1 MARVLHLFRAP
12 KRRAPMEELASAE
25 VLKDAGF
32 KGCAHARPGNR
43 HVLLVDAE
51 TLGVFQLAPGIMREN
66 VTTEGLDVD
75 GLAIGQRLRLGEIAL
90 EVSAVCDPCEQIEA
104 LRPGLR
110 AEMQGRRGMLC
121 RVLTGG
127 TLQRGEVIELQEKTL
142 TAENSGPIS

>member
-1 MARVLHLFRAP
+1 MHGRGTARYCWWMR
-12 KRRAPMEELASAE
+12 KRW
-25 VLKDAGF
+25 
-32 KGCAHARPGNR
+32 GCSSWRRVSCG
-43 HVLLVDAE
+43 
-51 TLGVFQLAPGIMREN
+51 EN

-127 TLQRGEVIELQEKTL
+127 TLQRGDVIELQEKTL
-142 TAENSGPIS
+142 TAENSGAD